1 MKLRAS
7 IVVDLDVDDYIAAGE
22 TQRRFEN
29 LFEDVRGEYP
39 SATLRISERRAS
51 SPRYRGAGRRPVA
64 WPSGAMNAYEDI
76 E

>member
-7 IVVDLDVDDYIAAGE
+7 IVVDMEVDDYVAAGE

-29 LFEDVRGEYP
+29 LFEGLRGEYP

-51 SPRYRGAGRRPVA
+51 SPRYLGGRRRPVV
-64 WPSGAMNAYEDI
+64 WPSGAMNSYEDA